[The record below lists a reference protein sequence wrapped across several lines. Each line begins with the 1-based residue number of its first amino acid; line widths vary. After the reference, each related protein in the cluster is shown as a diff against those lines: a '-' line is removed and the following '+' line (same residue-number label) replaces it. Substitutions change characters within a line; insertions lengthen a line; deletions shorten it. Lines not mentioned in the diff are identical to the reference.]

1 MDFTIKSGVTKMNFN
16 KITEM
21 LTSAGKEVTKESVMK
36 GALHSEAV
44 VGAFDAEGVQI
55 AYARALS
62 DAVSIACIT
71 DICVEKG
78 YAQEEIA
85 AALINEIISSRD
97 LASVQKWLI
106 IDPEAKAAAEKCGF
120 KAPEHPE
127 TILLRPAPKG

>member
-1 MDFTIKSGVTKMNFN
+1 MENKSTNRSFVQLFN
-16 KITEM
+16 
-21 LTSAGKEVTKESVMK
+21 LSFG
-36 GALHSEAV
+36 
-44 VGAFDAEGVQI
+44 FFGVQI